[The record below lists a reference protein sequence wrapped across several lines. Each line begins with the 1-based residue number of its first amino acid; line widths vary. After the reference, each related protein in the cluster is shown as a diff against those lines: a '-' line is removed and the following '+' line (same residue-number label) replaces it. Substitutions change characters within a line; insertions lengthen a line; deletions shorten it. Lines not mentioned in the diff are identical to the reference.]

1 MTESIVKNTGE
12 NIGDII
18 NGNNFIYAKNEYIW
32 KYIVR
37 RITNLQYIKYEALLN
52 NNKIGIGHYLND
64 NVICKIY
71 ENIHTLEHIRIEYYS
86 NDILIYIEYK
96 NNYINLVYSMAIDIN
111 SRHIINY
118 KLYNKDG
125 IITSVYYRNNNI
137 RIINV
142 FQKNNSIYNISQ
154 FISYGEENYILKQID
169 ITEDDYINNY
179 SIFYINDIYKLL
191 YDIKNKQIKSP
202 PTLLTLSKRL
212 LYTNDIIYYN
222 YFYNKI

>member
-1 MTESIVKNTGE
+1 
-12 NIGDII
+12 
-18 NGNNFIYAKNEYIW
+18 
-32 KYIVR
+32 
-37 RITNLQYIKYEALLN
+37 
-52 NNKIGIGHYLND
+52 
-64 NVICKIY
+64 
-71 ENIHTLEHIRIEYYS
+71 
-86 NDILIYIEYK
+86 
-96 NNYINLVYSMAIDIN
+96 MAIDIN

-125 IITSVYYRNNNI
+125 IITSVYYRDNNL
-137 RIINV
+137 RMINV

-154 FISYGEENYILKQID
+154 FTYYDEENYRLKQIG

-191 YDIKNKQIKSP
+191 YNIKNKQIKYP